1 MAAAPQGG
9 PAEELV
15 GGTAPATD
23 GGPQDAPLAGVRVV
37 ELSMYVQG
45 PTTGLTLQSLG
56 ADVVKIE
63 QVGRADILRGYG
75 SLFGVPLDERGQ
87 AWLYASLNRGKRS
100 VALDVTSPAGAE
112 VFARLVRASDVVVTN
127 LREDALVGLG
137 ADWPTLSALNP
148 RLVYGRGGGFG
159 LRGPLAQ
166 DPCQDTVGM
175 AYAGFMDLSS
185 PSATPNYPP
194 GALSDV
200 LTGTAVA
207 AAVLAGLV
215 KRSVTGR
222 GSLVGSSQLQTLMWM
237 ELLPVG
243 LAATIGAQMARFA
256 VDAPTNPLF
265 TVYETAEGWVAI
277 AAIHDAQWPPI
288 ARVLGLAALLDD
300 ERFATF
306 EGVIAH
312 RAELHPILAE
322 RFRQRSA
329 RQWWQDL
336 RAAGV
341 WTSPVNRVPD
351 LVDDPHVAANEYLVT
366 FPDGFR
372 GPPSPFDVDDW
383 RGARSV
389 AAAYGEH
396 TDTVLAELGYT
407 PDEVLDLRVAGAIF

>member
-1 MAAAPQGG
+1 MAAEP
-9 PAEELV
+9 V
-15 GGTAPATD
+15 GAASAGTAPATG
-23 GGPQDAPLAGVRVV
+23 GGPDDAPLAGVRVV

-45 PTTGLTLQSLG
+45 PTTGLALQSLG

-63 QVGRADILRGYG
+63 QVGRADILRNYG
-75 SLFGVPLDERGQ
+75 SLFGVPLDERGK

-100 VALDVTSPAGAE
+100 LALDVTSPAGAD

-127 LREDALVGLG
+127 LREDALVHLG
-137 ADWPTLSALNP
+137 ADWETLSALNP

-166 DPCQDTVGM
+166 DACQDTVGM
-175 AYAGFMDLSS
+175 AYGGFMDLSS
-185 PSATPNYPP
+185 PTTTPNYPP

-222 GSLVGSSQLQTLMWM
+222 GCLVGSSQVQTLMWM

-243 LAATIGAQMARFA
+243 MAATLGAEMARFA
-256 VDAPTNPLF
+256 VDAPINPLF

-277 AAIHDAQWPPI
+277 AAIHEPQWPPI
-288 ARVLGLAALLDD
+288 ARVLGLEALLTD

-306 EGVIAH
+306 DAVITNGA
-312 RAELHPILAE
+312 ALHAILAE
-322 RFRQRSA
+322 RFRQRTA
-329 RQWWQDL
+329 QEWWQDL

-351 LVDDPHVAANEYLVT
+351 LVDDAHVAANEYLVT

-389 AAAYGEH
+389 AADYGEH
-396 TDTVLAELGYT
+396 TDAILAELGYT
-407 PDEVLDLRVAGAIF
+407 VDEVVDLRVAGTIW

>member
-1 MAAAPQGG
+1 VSATAG
-9 PAEELV
+9 PGHA
-15 GGTAPATD
+15 
-23 GGPQDAPLAGVRVV
+23 GPDDAPLAGVRVV

-63 QVGRADILRGYG
+63 QVGRADILRDYG
-75 SLFGVPLDERGQ
+75 SLFGVPLDERGR

-100 VALDVTSPAGAE
+100 LALDITSPAGAG
-112 VFARLVRASDVVVTN
+112 VFARLVRASDVLVTN
-127 LREDALVGLG
+127 LREDALAGLG
-137 ADWPTLSALNP
+137 ADWETVSALNP

-185 PSATPNYPP
+185 PTTTPNYPP

-200 LTGTAVA
+200 LTGTTVA

-222 GSLVGSSQLQTLMWM
+222 GSLVGSSQVQTLMWM

-243 LAATIGAQMARFA
+243 MAATIGAEMARFA

-277 AAIHDAQWPPI
+277 AAIHQPQWPPI
-288 ARVLGLAALLDD
+288 ARVLGLEALLEDA
-300 ERFATF
+300 RFATF
-306 EGVIAH
+306 DAVLAN
-312 RAELHPILAE
+312 RAELHAVLAA
-322 RFRQRSA
+322 RFRERTA
-329 RQWWQDL
+329 REWWQDL

-341 WTSPVNRVPD
+341 WTSPVNGVTD

-372 GPPSPFDVDDW
+372 GPPSPFDVDGW

-389 AAAYGEH
+389 AAGYGEH
-396 TDTVLAELGYT
+396 SDAILAELGYT
-407 PDEVLDLRVAGAIF
+407 ADEVTDLRVAGAVW